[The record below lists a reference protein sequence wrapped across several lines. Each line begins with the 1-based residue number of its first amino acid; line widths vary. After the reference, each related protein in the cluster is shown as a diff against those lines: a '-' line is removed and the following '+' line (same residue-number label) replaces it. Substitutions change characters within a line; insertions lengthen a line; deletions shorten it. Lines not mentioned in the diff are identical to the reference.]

1 MIDPVGVSE
10 IANMLGVT
18 RQQVSQYKFHG
29 KLPDPEVVLAQGP
42 LWDKQVIEDLSQSLE
57 FQTVE
62 KNCHSLFL

>member
-29 KLPDPEVVLAQGP
+29 KLPDPEVTLAQGP
-42 LWDKQVIEDLSQSLE
+42 LWDKQVIEDFISVVGISDGRKKLS
-57 FQTVE
+57 
-62 KNCHSLFL
+62 

>member
-29 KLPDPEVVLAQGP
+29 KLPD
-42 LWDKQVIEDLSQSLE
+42 LSQLLE

-62 KNCHSLFL
+62 KNCHSHFL